1 MGLGRML
8 WQKIEPHIKKVS
20 SRKILILGLGK
31 SGTTILTARISKAL
45 KVNHLFLEPQGVLG
59 QSDLA
64 LHQSICTRKGKVV
77 SKVLLYPERP
87 DNLNEI
93 QALYDQ
99 VIWIVRDPRDQMIS
113 SFLYTWYAA
122 HGANRH
128 KYREALEMVKKKEL
142 NPGAVSF
149 KKCMTTCF
157 RLESFFDR
165 YHFVN
170 EKIEASF
177 HQSDGREKFL
187 LIKYEDFIDHKLEK
201 LNDFLGFDI
210 DPETQ
215 VYQMARQVNRSQTY
229 GNWRR
234 WFTEDDVL
242 WMQPLLT
249 PILQRMG
256 YDATDWK
263 LESPDSLNPKYGS
276 EYMERMFRYKR
287 SKLDIMKGL
296 IDYY

>member
-8 WQKIEPHIKKVS
+8 WQKMEPYIKKVA

-45 KVNHLFLEPQGVLG
+45 KANHLFLEPRSVLG
-59 QSDLA
+59 QNDLS
-64 LHQSICTRKGKVV
+64 LHQHICSRKGKVV
-77 SKVLLYPERP
+77 CKVLLYPERP
-87 DNLNEI
+87 EQLMEI

-113 SFLYTWYAA
+113 SFLYAWYAA
-122 HGANRH
+122 HGV
-128 KYREALEMVKKKEL
+128 KEDMYQEALSLVRKKEN
-142 NPGAVSF
+142 NPAEVPF
-149 KKCMTTCF
+149 RACMTTCF
-157 RLESFFDR
+157 RLESFFKR

-170 EKIEASF
+170 EKIDASLDR
-177 HQSDGREKFL
+177 SGTDNKFL
-187 LIKYEDFIDHKLEK
+187 LIKYEDFIDHKLEE
-201 LNDFLGFDI
+201 LNDFLGFNI
-210 DPETQ
+210 DPKTQ
-215 VYQMARQVNRSQTY
+215 VYQLARQVNRSQTY
-229 GNWRR
+229 GNWRK
-234 WFTEDDVL
+234 WFTEEDVA
-242 WMQPLLT
+242 WMQPLLN

-263 LESPDSLNPKYGS
+263 LETPGSLDPKYGS